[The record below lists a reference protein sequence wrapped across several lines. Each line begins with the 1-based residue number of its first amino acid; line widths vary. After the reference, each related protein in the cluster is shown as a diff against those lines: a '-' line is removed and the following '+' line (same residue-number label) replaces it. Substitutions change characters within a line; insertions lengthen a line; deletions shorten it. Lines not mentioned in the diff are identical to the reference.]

1 MTTLDLSADAVTLT
15 EQLVNIE
22 SVSRNERAIADAVES
37 ALRTLPHLTVTRRGH
52 TVVAR
57 TDLGHGERVV
67 IAGHLDTV
75 PLNDN
80 LPARREGDLLHGL
93 GTCDMKGGDAV
104 ILRLAATVPAPNRDV
119 TYILYEAEEI
129 ESEFNGLTLLAQ
141 SDPELMV
148 ADFAILMEPSGANVE
163 GGCQGTMRVDV
174 RTTGERAHSARS
186 WKGVNAIHGAADV
199 LARLNA
205 FEARLPVIDGLEY
218 HEGLNAV
225 FISGGVAGNVLPDEC
240 VVSVNY
246 RFAPDRSEAE
256 AEQFLRD
263 FFDGYDVTLRDSAP
277 GALPGLGLPAAKAFV
292 EAVGGDVRPEVRL
305 DRRGTVQRPRRTGRQ
320 LRSRRP
326 DARAQAGGACPGG
339 PHRAV
344 RAAAAPLAG
353 RRVVRSKFKGPVT
366 LRRKAVDEGT
376 TDQRLLDSR
385 GPSDWVHTD
394 PWRVL
399 RIQAEFIEGFGALA
413 ELGPAISVFGSA
425 RTKPEHPNYAK
436 GEQVGRAL
444 VEAGFG
450 VITGGGPGVMEAANK
465 GASEAGGVS
474 SGSASSSPSRQDST
488 TTSTSASTSAT
499 SSPARRCS

>member
-57 TDLGHGERVV
+57 TELGHAERVV

-80 LPARREGDLLHGL
+80 LPARREGELLHGL

-129 ESEFNGLTLLAQ
+129 EAEFNGLHLLGQ
-141 SDPELMV
+141 SDPDLMA
-148 ADFAILMEPSGANVE
+148 ADFAILMEPSGAIVE
-163 GGCQGTMRVDV
+163 AGCQGTMRVDV

-205 FEARLPVIDGLEY
+205 FEARMPVIDGLEY

-256 AEQFLRD
+256 AEQFLRA

-277 GALPGLGLPAAKAFV
+277 GALPGLGLPAAKAFID
-292 EAVGGDVRPEVRL
+292 AVGGDDVRPKFGWTDVSRFSALGVPAVNFGPGDPMLAHKQEEHVP
-305 DRRGTVQRPRRTGRQ
+305 VAHIEHCERQ
-320 LRSRRP
+320 LRHWL
-326 DARAQAGGACPGG
+326 GG
-339 PHRAV
+339 
-344 RAAAAPLAG
+344 
-353 RRVVRSKFKGPVT
+353 
-366 LRRKAVDEGT
+366 
-376 TDQRLLDSR
+376 
-385 GPSDWVHTD
+385 
-394 PWRVL
+394 
-399 RIQAEFIEGFGALA
+399 
-413 ELGPAISVFGSA
+413 
-425 RTKPEHPNYAK
+425 
-436 GEQVGRAL
+436 
-444 VEAGFG
+444 
-450 VITGGGPGVMEAANK
+450 
-465 GASEAGGVS
+465 
-474 SGSASSSPSRQDST
+474 
-488 TTSTSASTSAT
+488 TS
-499 SSPARRCS
+499 

>member
-292 EAVGGDVRPEVRL
+292 EAVGGDVRPKFGWTDVARFSVLGVPAVNFGPGDPMLAHKQEEHVPVAHIERCE
-305 DRRGTVQRPRRTGRQ
+305 RQ
-320 LRSRRP
+320 LRRWL
-326 DARAQAGGACPGG
+326 GGE
-339 PHRAV
+339 
-344 RAAAAPLAG
+344 
-353 RRVVRSKFKGPVT
+353 S
-366 LRRKAVDEGT
+366 
-376 TDQRLLDSR
+376 
-385 GPSDWVHTD
+385 
-394 PWRVL
+394 
-399 RIQAEFIEGFGALA
+399 
-413 ELGPAISVFGSA
+413 
-425 RTKPEHPNYAK
+425 
-436 GEQVGRAL
+436 
-444 VEAGFG
+444 
-450 VITGGGPGVMEAANK
+450 
-465 GASEAGGVS
+465 
-474 SGSASSSPSRQDST
+474 
-488 TTSTSASTSAT
+488 
-499 SSPARRCS
+499 